1 MLSPW
6 IKKAVLVAAISM
18 MPLQGI
24 AAVLTVLM
32 CHGDS
37 QVHATHQAEGHHHSD
52 PAPDHHH
59 DHGAAAGGDGS
70 SGDISFHLCC
80 NLAASVPPARNI
92 DTRLPDFLVRAAV
105 PAPLHDLFVPELP
118 QRPPLA

>member
-6 IKKAVLVAAISM
+6 IKKAVLAAAIAL

-24 AAVLTVLM
+24 AAVLTLLM

-37 QVHATHQAEGHHHSD
+37 QIHATHKVDGDGHADS
-52 PAPDHHH
+52 ALDHHH
-59 DHGAAAGGDGS
+59 DHGATAGSDGS
-70 SGDISFHLCC
+70 SGDASFHLCC
-80 NLAASVPPARNI
+80 NLAASVPPTHSAG
-92 DTRLPDFLVRAAV
+92 THLPDFLVRTTV
-105 PAPLHDLFVPELP
+105 PDSVHDLFVPEQP

>member
-6 IKKAVLVAAISM
+6 IKKAVLIAAISM

-37 QVHATHQAEGHHHSD
+37 QIHATHAGE
-52 PAPDHHH
+52 AHHH
-59 DHGAAAGGDGS
+59 DEPAADQHHGHAAGAGDES
-70 SGDISFHLCC
+70 STGDASFHLCC
-80 NLAASVPPARNI
+80 NLAASVPPARNL
-92 DTRLPDFLVRAAV
+92 DTRLPQFLVRAAI

-118 QRPPLA
+118 QRPPLV

>member
-6 IKKAVLVAAISM
+6 IKKAVLAAAIAV

-37 QVHATHQAEGHHHSD
+37 QIHATHKGDGHEHVDS
-52 PAPDHHH
+52 APDPQH
-59 DHGAAAGGDGS
+59 DHGATAGSDGS
-70 SGDISFHLCC
+70 SSDASFHLCC
-80 NLAASVPPARNI
+80 NLAASVPSAHGI
-92 DTRLPDFLVRAAV
+92 DARLPDFPVRAIV
-105 PAPLHDLFVPELP
+105 PDSLHELFVPEQP

>member
-1 MLSPW
+1 MSAW
-6 IKKAVLVAAISM
+6 IRKVVVAAVIAM

-24 AAVLTVLM
+24 AAVLTVLL

-37 QVHATHQAEGHHHSD
+37 QAHAVHQGEGHDH
-52 PAPDHHH
+52 PDSAVDHQH
-59 DHGAAAGGDGS
+59 DHGATAGHEGS
-70 SGDISFHLCC
+70 AGEPSFHLCC
-80 NLAASVPPARNI
+80 NLVASVPPARSV
-92 DTRLPDFLVRAAV
+92 DTHLPEFLARPIV

>member
-1 MLSPW
+1 MLPHW
-6 IKKAVLVAAISM
+6 IKKIVLAAVIAV

-37 QVHATHQAEGHHHSD
+37 QVHATHAAGGHHDADSD
-52 PAPDHHH
+52 SNHHH
-59 DHGAAAGGDGS
+59 DHGAAAGSDES
-70 SGDISFHLCC
+70 SSDASFHLCC
-80 NLAASVPPARNI
+80 NLATSVPPARNV
-92 DTRLPDFLVRAAV
+92 DARLPDFLVRAII

-118 QRPPLA
+118 QRPPLV

>member
-1 MLSPW
+1 MLPPW
-6 IKKAVLVAAISM
+6 IKKIVLAAVIAV

-37 QVHATHQAEGHHHSD
+37 QVHATHAVGGHHDADS
-52 PAPDHHH
+52 ASNHHH
-59 DHGAAAGGDGS
+59 DHGAAAGGDES
-70 SGDISFHLCC
+70 SGDVSFHLCC
-80 NLAASVPPARNI
+80 NLATSVPPARNV
-92 DTRLPDFLVRAAV
+92 DARLPDFLVRAII

-118 QRPPLA
+118 QRPPLV